1 MKVIK
6 MLQSKMN
13 NNIIMLFIL
22 QWSVHI
28 DNVNPWPKLQMHPLS
43 PPKKKTRMQWY
54 ETTPFEES
62 IDIFN
67 TVSAAIIT

>member
-1 MKVIK
+1 
-6 MLQSKMN
+6 
-13 NNIIMLFIL
+13 MLFIL

-28 DNVNPWPKLQMHPLS
+28 GNVNPRPKLQMQ
-43 PPKKKTRMQWY
+43 PPKKTRMQWY
-54 ETTPFEES
+54 KTTPFEEN